1 MAQQNEIAAA
11 LGLTKGRVS
20 QLVKEGMPT
29 TSIEE
34 ARAWRD
40 SRRTEMQNRGHI
52 SQPVQ
57 PLNLSGLDSILQ
69 SVTGET
75 GNSEMDTRVNEQTE
89 LCRLT
94 RQVFMQALQSGD
106 PAQGKLY
113 ANYDRAVATLLRLEK
128 ERFVRIQEEGKLIDA
143 EAAAARFSKVL
154 SQLRSQIER
163 AELTFAPKANPDNPS
178 KALKAYREF
187 KEDVFRKIA
196 EYSPMVRDGSPQIGD
211 DTIGIKPPNS
221 PLSHLFPTVGD
232 LEDDPTP
239 KGGGSLEDFTDDAL
253 DEMGDEDQ

>member
-1 MAQQNEIAAA
+1 MSVSQNEIAAA

-29 TSIEE
+29 ESIEA

-40 SRRTEMQNRGHI
+40 RRKLEMQSKGHI
-52 SQPVQ
+52 SQPVR
-57 PLNLSGLDSILQ
+57 PLDLSGLDNILQ
-69 SVTGET
+69 SVTGEM
-75 GNSEMDTRVNEQTE
+75 GDSEMDTRVKEQTE
-89 LCRLT
+89 LCSLT

-106 PAQGKLY
+106 PSQGKLY

-154 SQLRSQIER
+154 GQLRSQIER

-187 KEDVFRKIA
+187 KDDLFRKIA
-196 EYSPMVRDGSPQIGD
+196 EYSPMVKDGSVAAEGR
-211 DTIGIKPPNS
+211 IGIVPPMPKNAA
-221 PLSHLFPTVGD
+221 LFGEIKD
-232 LEDDPTP
+232 LEDEESVA
-239 KGGGSLEDFTDDAL
+239 GGSLEDFTDDAL
-253 DEMGDEDQ
+253 GEMEDEE

>member
-1 MAQQNEIAAA
+1 MAQQSEIAAA

-40 SRRTEMQNRGHI
+40 KRKVEMQNRGHI

-89 LCRLT
+89 LCSLT

-128 ERFVRIQEEGKLIDA
+128 ERFVRIQEEGRLIDA

-187 KEDVFRKIA
+187 KDDVFRKIS
-196 EYSPMVRDGSPQIGD
+196 EYSPMVRDGSPAIGD
-211 DTIGIKPPNS
+211 DTIGIKPATPPNAA
-221 PLSHLFPTVGD
+221 FFGTIGD
-232 LEDDPTP
+232 LEDDPAQ

-253 DEMGDEDQ
+253 DEMGEDE

>member
-1 MAQQNEIAAA
+1 MSVSQNEIAAA

-29 TSIEE
+29 ESIEA
-34 ARAWRD
+34 AREWRD
-40 SRRTEMQNRGHI
+40 RRKIEMQNRGHI
-52 SQPVQ
+52 SQPVR
-57 PLNLSGLDSILQ
+57 PLDLSGLDNILQ

-75 GNSEMDTRVNEQTE
+75 GDSEMDTRVREQTE
-89 LCRLT
+89 LCSLT

-143 EAAAARFSKVL
+143 EAAAARMSKVL
-154 SQLRSQIER
+154 GQLRSQIER

-187 KEDVFRKIA
+187 KEDLFRKIA
-196 EYSPMVRDGSPQIGD
+196 EYSPLVKDGSFNADGP
-211 DTIGIKPPNS
+211 IGIRPEVPKNAA
-221 PLSHLFPTVGD
+221 LFGEVKD
-232 LEDDPTP
+232 LEDEGGVA
-239 KGGGSLEDFTDDAL
+239 GGGSLEDFTDETL
-253 DEMGDEDQ
+253 GEMEDEDE